1 MANNRFEDVRQWGA
15 KRGLGEDAE
24 FQAQYQRCLQEIVE
38 IHEAFIAG
46 DMDEV
51 SDAIG
56 DSIVTLINVAKTVNM
71 NAEDCL
77 DGAFGV
83 IELRKGLTKND
94 SFVRY
99 GKLNDEDKAIC
110 DVKQGNPGE
119 QYYIREEGEDF
130 TPENFTA
137 YGY

>member
-1 MANNRFEDVRQWGA
+1 MKRFEDVRQWGS
-15 KRGLGEDAE
+15 KRGLGESE
-24 FQAQYQRCLQEIVE
+24 FHAQYQRCLQEIVE
-38 IHEAFIAG
+38 IHEAFIEG
-46 DMDEV
+46 NMDEV

-83 IELRKGLTKND
+83 IELRKGLTKKG

-99 GKLNDEDKAIC
+99 GKLNEADKLIC
-110 DVKQGNPGE
+110 DEKQGNPGE
-119 QYYIREEGEDF
+119 EYYLREDGETF
-130 TPENFTA
+130 TPDNFTA
-137 YGY
+137 